1 MRIKKTIETENGAV
15 EIHADLNPDQV
26 QFLLEVG
33 LNVVMAKG
41 VRPFIAPGEKEPHDL
56 HQRNDTVQ

>member
-15 EIHADLNPDQV
+15 EIHADLTSEQV

-33 LNVVMAKG
+33 LNVIMAKG
-41 VRPFIAPGEKEPHDL
+41 VKPFITPGEKKLHDL
-56 HQRNDTVQ
+56 HQGNGTVQ

>member
-1 MRIKKTIETENGAV
+1 MRIKKTIETESGAV
-15 EIHADLNPDQV
+15 EIHADLTSEQV

-41 VRPFIAPGEKEPHDL
+41 VRPFIAPGEKAPHDL
-56 HQRNDTVQ
+56 HQGNGTIQ